1 MHWPGSKLREKA
13 LDIVMKHI
21 QYEDETTQY
30 ICIAPMNK
38 VNKELLSGRFAF
50 VVFLW

>member
-13 LDIVMKHI
+13 LDIVIKHI

-38 VNKELLSGRFAF
+38 VKKELLSGSLAS
-50 VVFLW
+50 